1 MLIKLL
7 SEQIAKYWDVIKYA
21 VEESVPPIANEN
33 YDKMNRILEALL
45 NGSMDCWVSVND
57 ENKKIEA
64 IVVTTFSEDYCSGVR
79 NLLIYSIFGYNEI
92 SDKSWA
98 EGFETL
104 SKWAKSCGCIRI
116 IAYTDVDRIKEVV
129 NSIGGNT
136 RYSLVSIP
144 L

>member
-1 MLIKLL
+1 MLVKLL
-7 SEQIAKYWDVIKYA
+7 SEQITSYWNVIKYA

-33 YDKMNRILEALL
+33 YNKMNKILEALL
-45 NGSMDCWVSVND
+45 NGSMDCWVSVSD
-57 ENKKIEA
+57 EDKRVEA
-64 IVVTTFSEDYCSGVR
+64 VVVTAISEDYCSGIR
-79 NLLIYSIFGYNEI
+79 NLLIYSLFGYSEI

-104 SKWAKSCGCIRI
+104 SKWAKKLGCVRM
-116 IAYTDVDRIKEVV
+116 IAYTDVERIKEVV
-129 NSIGGNT
+129 KTIGGDT